1 MDYEIEWTEEAR
13 EDYRTVTSYLL
24 DLYDFEIADRFT
36 NTVANK
42 MLLLEKT
49 PYIGRK
55 VMILNLLDSQRSI
68 S

>member
-1 MDYEIEWTEEAR
+1 MDYEIEWKEEAR

-55 VMILNLLDSQRSI
+55 VIILNLLDSQRSI